1 MTDRL
6 FPVDSDP
13 AVPEGEAWLV
23 QDGRILAR
31 VALPP
36 TPPPTVDPL
45 TADDLR
51 RASEIVELAA
61 DAMEHD
67 AAAYPTIRAA
77 QADKYDLATRLSA
90 AAAVLA
96 GRAGGDGRWTLSSGR
111 R

>member
-51 RASEIVELAA
+51 RASE
-61 DAMEHD
+61 
-67 AAAYPTIRAA
+67 
-77 QADKYDLATRLSA
+77 
-90 AAAVLA
+90 
-96 GRAGGDGRWTLSSGR
+96 GGR
-111 R
+111 RWQRVA